1 MNLLEKIS
9 RIFSSQKDIDN
20 RAYWVITKCNRCGE
34 IIKSRIDLYNDLSID
49 YDDPGK
55 SPVYFC
61 RKTLMGKGHCFQ
73 RIEVKLTFDS
83 NKKVINREISGGKFI
98 DEQQAID

>member
-1 MNLLEKIS
+1 MNLLKNIS
-9 RIFSSQKDIDN
+9 RFFSSQKDIDKN
-20 RAYWVITKCNRCGE
+20 AYWVITKCNRCGE

-55 SPVYFC
+55 NPVYFC

-73 RIEVKLTFDS
+73 RIEVKLIFDS
-83 NKKVINREISGGKFI
+83 SRKLIDREITGGKFI
-98 DEQQAID
+98 DEEEVNI

>member
-1 MNLLEKIS
+1 
-9 RIFSSQKDIDN
+9 
-20 RAYWVITKCNRCGE
+20 
-34 IIKSRIDLYNDLSID
+34 
-49 YDDPGK
+49 
-55 SPVYFC
+55 
-61 RKTLMGKGHCFQ
+61 MGKGHCFQ